1 MTYVGATDARGALE
15 LGVNHTATAG
25 DILLVIR
32 NIHVHTLPAGHFN
45 LRAVRDR
52 GHAGTHEA
60 RLRGDRALAHGGGLI
75 ARIDDDA
82 NQRLVHTSH
91 HARVNDVKKY
101 HTSIAVA
108 RIARSRLAR
117 TLRLARVMRIPSH
130 PRIRAQAPYGANP
143 SARSALVCDVSNAP
157 ATTRACA
164 NTRDRSCRAHL
175 DPALDVHNG
184 RHRRRVVSCSAA
196 THARRARATND
207 PRDRTSRIG
216 WVEIRRARRH

>member
-108 RIARSRLAR
+108 RLARSRLAMHAPPR
-117 TLRLARVMRIPSH
+117 ARDANPIASTHTRPSPLRRQSIRAIGARVR
-130 PRIRAQAPYGANP
+130 RLERAGDDACVREHT
-143 SARSALVCDVSNAP
+143 RS
-157 ATTRACA
+157 
-164 NTRDRSCRAHL
+164 
-175 DPALDVHNG
+175 
-184 RHRRRVVSCSAA
+184 VVS
-196 THARRARATND
+196 RA
-207 PRDRTSRIG
+207 P
-216 WVEIRRARRH
+216 

>member
-108 RIARSRLAR
+108 RIAPRVSRC

-196 THARRARATND
+196 TTRVDARATND
-207 PRDRTSRIG
+207 PRDRTS
-216 WVEIRRARRH
+216 IRRARRH